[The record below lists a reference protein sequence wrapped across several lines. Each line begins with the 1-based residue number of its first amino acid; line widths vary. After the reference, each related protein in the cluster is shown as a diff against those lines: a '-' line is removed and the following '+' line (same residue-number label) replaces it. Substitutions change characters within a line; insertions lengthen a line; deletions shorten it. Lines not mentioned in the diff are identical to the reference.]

1 MTKFRAGDLVEV
13 RSREEILGTLD
24 KNGQLEGLPF
34 MPQMLQYCGKRYR
47 VYKRAH
53 KTCDTINPI
62 AGRRLA
68 DGIHLNLRC
77 DGKAYGGCQAAC
89 LIFWK
94 APWLKP
100 VGAGEVSVN
109 SSPQNTPWAED
120 QRPADRNRCTEADVL
135 RATSA
140 VDPHANDGKRYFCQ
154 ATELPRYTTPLPW
167 WNLNQYAEDYAS
179 GNVTL
184 GRIMSGLGYAC
195 YYWVGLCGRGRSGV
209 PARWLYDRF
218 QALWGGVPFPRKH
231 GQIPVGQLTPTAT
244 LDLQPGEW
252 VRVKSYEEI
261 LATLDKESR
270 NRGLSFDAEQVP
282 YCGGRYRVR
291 ARVQKFLNE
300 KTGRM
305 AEMKTPAVI
314 LEDVWCGSRYS
325 SCRMNCPRSIY
336 SWWRENW
343 LERVEPS
350 TRSQIQTLE
359 RTASTS
365 HEERGRAMTMA
376 RDGARIYGS

>member
-94 APWLKP
+94 AAWLKP

-140 VDPHANDGKRYFCQ
+140 LDPHANDGKRYFCQ

-195 YYWVGLCGRGRSGV
+195 YYWAALCWRGRIGA
-209 PARWLYDRF
+209 PARWLYDLIQSR
-218 QALWGGVPFPRKH
+218 WGGVPYPRRKGKLPI
-231 GQIPVGQLTPTAT
+231 GQPAPMSDLN
-244 LDLQPGEW
+244 LQPGEL
-252 VRVKSYEEI
+252 VHVKSYEDI
-261 LATLDKESR
+261 LATLDTKT
-270 NRGLSFDAEQVP
+270 NHCGLKWDAELVP
-282 YCGGRYRVR
+282 YCGGTYRVK
-291 ARVQKFLNE
+291 ARIERFVDE
-300 KTGRM
+300 KTGRLTSL
-305 AEMKTPAVI
+305 KTPAVI
-314 LEDVWCGSRYS
+314 LENVWCQARYS
-325 SCRMNCPRSIY
+325 DCRMFCPRSIY
-336 SWWRENW
+336 SWWREVW
-343 LERVEPS
+343 LERVVD
-350 TRSQIQTLE
+350 
-359 RTASTS
+359 
-365 HEERGRAMTMA
+365 RA
-376 RDGARIYGS
+376 